1 MTELREPLDD
11 WLDRLA
17 SAAPAPGGG
26 AAAALAGALGAA
38 LVSMVAHFTV
48 GRPRYAEVEADAQM
62 VLQTSEALRA
72 DLTALVAAD
81 AQAYQAV
88 AEAYRRPR
96 ATASERAERAVA
108 VQSALDTATE
118 VPLRIAESARTTL
131 ALAARI
137 AEIGNRT
144 VLTDAGGA
152 ALLARAAQRAALLN
166 VHANLAALGNAQRR
180 AAFAE
185 RAAATEI
192 DAEDLLAATLT
203 LVHEA
208 TAK

>member
-48 GRPRYAEVEADAQM
+48 VRPKYAAVEADAQTL
-62 VLQTSEALRA
+62 LQTSEALRA

-81 AQAYQAV
+81 AQAYQEV
-88 AEAYRRPR
+88 AEAYRRPK
-96 ATASERAERAVA
+96 ATESERMARAIA
-108 VQSALDTATE
+108 VQSALDTATD
-118 VPLRIAESARTTL
+118 VPLRIAESARATL

-166 VHANLAALGNAQRR
+166 VHANLAALRDDQRR

-185 RAAATEI
+185 RAAATERN
-192 DAEDLLAATLT
+192 AEDLLAATLT

>member
-11 WLDRLA
+11 WLDMLA

-38 LVSMVAHFTV
+38 LVSMVAHFTI
-48 GRPRYAEVEADAQM
+48 GRPKYVEVEEDAQTL
-62 VLQTSEALRA
+62 LQTSEALRA
-72 DLTALVAAD
+72 ELTALVAAD

-88 AEAYRRPR
+88 AEAYLLPK
-96 ATASERAERAVA
+96 ATETERMARAVA
-108 VQSALDTATE
+108 VQAALDTATE

-166 VHANLAALGNAQRR
+166 VHANLAALRDAQRR

-185 RAAATEI
+185 RVAATELN
-192 DAEDLLAATLT
+192 AEDLLAATLA
-203 LVHEA
+203 LVDEA